1 MFHPLYP
8 AYSVCSKMDSQR
20 QFYARNGELHGVS
33 KNYQRTET
41 GLSGPC
47 RRKRFRVDDK
57 SPSHSRITTTEI
69 PFPDCSRITGTPE
82 FVH

>member
-41 GLSGPC
+41 GLSRPM
-47 RRKRFRVDDK
+47 
-57 SPSHSRITTTEI
+57 SPETI
-69 PFPDCSRITGTPE
+69 PG
-82 FVH
+82 